1 MQPADLAQPPQ
12 PQLMLDDLDTWR
24 RLAPALH
31 VQDTAFLSDQQPLAL
46 DADALAQV
54 QRAVR
59 EDGYFH
65 LPPQSWSLP
74 TQEMADVI
82 RRLDAQGIP
91 LPFAFVYDEF
101 WLLFWRMH
109 RLLEGLLGP
118 AYLRLP
124 DFWAWLVNPQR
135 HDSGWRPHRDRSQAA
150 LFDDGSPRAF
160 TLWLPLTDATPDTS
174 CMYVVPAQRDATYGK
189 GRIEGWQ
196 PALADIRALPAAAG
210 SALGWTQELLH
221 WGSSAHPRETR
232 VRISVAMEF
241 QSAQT
246 PPFNQP
252 LMPAGQLP
260 SFAMRLQLI
269 GKQILQYRHMYP
281 LSDAVADLAQRLQAG
296 LTAPA
301 R

>member
-1 MQPADLAQPPQ
+1 
-12 PQLMLDDLDTWR
+12 MLDDLDTWR

-31 VQDTAFLSDQQPLAL
+31 VQDSAFLSDQQPLTL

-65 LPPQSWSLP
+65 LPPQPWNLP
-74 TQEMADVI
+74 TQAMADVI

-109 RLLEGLLGP
+109 RVLEGLLGP

-135 HDSGWRPHRDRSQAA
+135 NDSGWRPHRDRNHGA

-252 LMPAGQLP
+252 LMAADQLP
-260 SFAMRLQLI
+260 SFAVRLQLI

-281 LSDAVADLAQRLQAG
+281 LSDDVADLAQRLQTG
-296 LTAPA
+296 LAPA
-301 R
+301 P

>member
-31 VQDTAFLSDQQPLAL
+31 VQDSAFLSNQRPLAL

-65 LPPQSWSLP
+65 LPPQPWNLP
-74 TQEMADVI
+74 TQAMADAI

-109 RLLEGLLGP
+109 RVLEGLLGP

-135 HDSGWRPHRDRSQAA
+135 NDSGWRPHRDRNHGA

-252 LMPAGQLP
+252 LMPADQLP
-260 SFAMRLQLI
+260 SFAVRLQLI

>member
-1 MQPADLAQPPQ
+1 MQPADLARPPQ
-12 PQLMLDDLDTWR
+12 PQLMLDDPATWR

-65 LPPQSWSLP
+65 LPPQPWNLP
-74 TQEMADVI
+74 TQAMADAI

-109 RLLEGLLGP
+109 RVLEGLLGP

-124 DFWAWLVNPQR
+124 DFWAWLIDPQR
-135 HDSGWRPHRDRSQAA
+135 NDSGWRPHRDRSQGA

-174 CMYVVPAQRDATYGK
+174 CMYVVPAQRDPTYGK

-221 WGSSAHPRETR
+221 WGSSARPRETR

-252 LMPAGQLP
+252 LMAADQLP
-260 SFAMRLQLI
+260 AFAMRLQLI

-296 LTAPA
+296 LAAPA